1 MRQAGRPVC
10 LFACLNNPN
19 ANAPLNAMTHPFDKA
34 IALTARELGNFTGCT
49 SPAYENMV
57 GPYGGITAAVL
68 VQAVTLHADCLGE
81 MTALTV
87 NYASGLAP
95 GPYRIIATPART
107 NRSTQHWLISL
118 MQINAA
124 GIEETVITATA
135 LTAVRRNT
143 WHANDMPMPG
153 VPGPAILN
161 RTRVN
166 APMEWLNRY
175 DMRFVRGEIPQVMN
189 GCGTDSLSQL
199 WVRDDPPRLL
209 DAAGLAAMSD
219 VFYPRVYLR
228 RATRV
233 PAGTVSMTVYFHAS
247 TAEMAENV
255 SGYLFAQGQAQAFR
269 HGFFDQTAQLWSESG
284 LLVATS
290 HQLVYYKE

>member
-1 MRQAGRPVC
+1 
-10 LFACLNNPN
+10 
-19 ANAPLNAMTHPFDKA
+19 MTHHPFDA
-34 IALTARELGNFTGCT
+34 ALRLAPLDPASGSYAGAT

-87 NYASGLAP
+87 NYASGVAP

-107 NRSTQHWLISL
+107 NRSTQHWVIKLVQVNS
-118 MQINAA
+118 A
-124 GIEETVITATA
+124 GIEEAVITATA
-135 LTAVRRNT
+135 LTAVRRDT
-143 WHANDMPMPG
+143 WHANDMPMPR
-153 VPGPAILN
+153 VPDPAALV

-166 APMEWLNRY
+166 APMQWLDRY
-175 DMRFVRGEIPQVMN
+175 DMRFVRGEIPQAMD
-189 GCGTDSLSQL
+189 GLGTDSLSQL

-209 DAAGLAAMSD
+209 DAASLAAMCD

-228 RATRV
+228 RAMRV
-233 PAGTVSMTVYFHAS
+233 LAGTVSMTIYFHAS
-247 TAEMAENV
+247 TAEMAENGL
-255 SGYLFAQGQAQAFR
+255 GYLFAQGQAQAFR
-269 HGFFDQTAQLWSESG
+269 HGFFDQTAQLWSAGG
-284 LLVATS
+284 LLLATS